1 MSSGLNDWLKNFDSN
16 QNSSNNNN
24 EKQVKVQQKLEE
36 KPLLKQ
42 KEVIQKPVNKEASQT
57 TQYSKD
63 FQKKVPKPLT
73 IKTLGSAKT
82 LGQKQQDA
90 KQNLMNNPG
99 LQTQKTPVQHN
110 NQNLKIQLEI
120 SAKLEQEQNSLSQ
133 DEVRQKKLEEQAKQA
148 RLLQQQEYERQKA
161 QIKQKE
167 QEDLEILQR
176 EEATKQKKMIQAKKK
191 LKSQD
196 PSLLGQ
202 VGIDL
207 DKPQDPRSPELIEK
221 LFIESETN
229 IDFKS
234 KWIEIYEKGLRSTKL
249 NNMTRKLKSGRF
261 RVMSGDKVEILPDM
275 KTHHLT
281 TKELLNKN
289 WLE

>member
-1 MSSGLNDWLKNFDSN
+1 MSGGLNDWLKNFDNGDS
-16 QNSSNNNN
+16 QNKKEHIQEPVQNN
-24 EKQVKVQQKLEE
+24 QKLDHSKTPGQSQMKQAPIMKKNEE
-36 KPLLKQ
+36 
-42 KEVIQKPVNKEASQT
+42 T

-63 FQKKVPKPLT
+63 FKVSKIPKPLS
-73 IKTLGSAKT
+73 IKTLGGAKT
-82 LGQKQQDA
+82 LGQKQQDSL
-90 KQNLMNNPG
+90 KQNQVENVG
-99 LQTQKTPVQHN
+99 LEKQN
-110 NQNLKIQLEI
+110 SQNLKIQLEI
-120 SAKLEQEQNSLSQ
+120 SAKLEHGKVQPSQE
-133 DEVRQKKLEEQAKQA
+133 DIRQKQMEEQAKQA
-148 RLLQQQEYERQKA
+148 RLIQQQEYEKQKKM
-161 QIKQKE
+161 IMQKE
-167 QEDLEILQR
+167 QEDLQRLKKEEEIN
-176 EEATKQKKMIQAKKK
+176 QKKLIQSKKQ

-202 VGIDL
+202 VKVDL
-207 DKPQDPRSPELIEK
+207 DKPQDPRSPELIDK

-229 IDFKS
+229 IDFKG